1 MNNGR
6 NISAVAKY
14 IGLSVLQKGLEVS
27 PLKLQKLLYYAQ
39 AWHAVFF
46 KKENLLFEDQP
57 QAWVNGPVYPA
68 VFAQY
73 RYKNMRDPLSER
85 DFTVEKDV
93 EGELKRLAKE
103 LSFSNDEVA
112 CLDSIITLYGAKS
125 QDELVAITHSERP
138 WAEARAGLLPFEASN
153 NVISLDT
160 MYDYYKT
167 RYQNNR
173 KQ

>member
-1 MNNGR
+1 MNNNR
-6 NISAVAKY
+6 NISDVAKY
-14 IGLSVLQKGLEVS
+14 VGLSVLQKGMEVS

-46 KKENLLFEDQP
+46 KKENTLFDDLP

-68 VFAQY
+68 VFVQY
-73 RYKNMRDPLSER
+73 RYKNMRDQLTER
-85 DFTVEKDV
+85 DFAGNEDV
-93 EGELKRLAKE
+93 EGELRRLAKV

-138 WAEARAGLLPFEASN
+138 WAEARAGLLPFESSN

-160 MYDYYKT
+160 MYDYYNT

-173 KQ
+173 K

>member
-1 MNNGR
+1 M
-6 NISAVAKY
+6 
-14 IGLSVLQKGLEVS
+14 
-27 PLKLQKLLYYAQ
+27 
-39 AWHAVFF
+39 
-46 KKENLLFEDQP
+46 
-57 QAWVNGPVYPA
+57 
-68 VFAQY
+68 
-73 RYKNMRDPLSER
+73 SER